1 MNALSPAKIADNPD
15 AATSCRARPARR
27 PNALNPER
35 MTPAE
40 RIGEVCEILALGLIR
55 LRARQSSQVSE
66 LTRDS
71 SLHFPPDQ
79 SGHAKP
85 QRRRTA

>member
-1 MNALSPAKIADNPD
+1 MNALSPAKLMDNPD
-15 AATSCRARPARR
+15 AATSSRARAVRR

-40 RIGEVCEILALGLIR
+40 RVGEVCEILALGLTR
-55 LRARQSSQVSE
+55 LRRRQSSQVSE

-71 SLHFPPDQ
+71 SLHFPPHQ
-79 SGHAKP
+79 SGHAKRP
-85 QRRRTA
+85 RRRKA